1 MLTGKALGQAVKEA
15 IRLKGVSKMAV
26 ARHFNIKGPSIYDWI
41 NHGRVGKQH
50 LTDLFAYF
58 SDVVG
63 PEHWGISSPNQPSQL
78 LELDADI
85 LASSIVSL
93 KESAERSELQLDFF
107 HAAEALAYVYE
118 QRVKHPKKM
127 TKAEYA
133 VFDEEIRKKLSKGTA
148 NEEVGR
154 REALGRTESVS
165 KPAAETKKAR
175 SSGSGGKR

>member
-1 MLTGKALGQAVKEA
+1 MLTGKALGEAVDEA

-26 ARHFNIKGPSIYDWI
+26 ARHFKIKGPSIYDWI

-50 LTDLFAYF
+50 LTELFGYF

-63 PEHWGISSPNQPSQL
+63 PEHWGISGLSSQPPSQL

-93 KESAERSELQLDFF
+93 KESAERSEVQLDFF
-107 HAAEALAYVYE
+107 HAAEALAYVYG

-127 TKAEYA
+127 TKAEYIA
-133 VFDEEIRKKLSKGTA
+133 FDEEIRKKLSKGVG
-148 NEEVGR
+148 NEMVGR
-154 REALGRTESVS
+154 REAIGGTEGVS
-165 KPAAETKKAR
+165 KSAAKTKKAR
-175 SSGSGGKR
+175 IG